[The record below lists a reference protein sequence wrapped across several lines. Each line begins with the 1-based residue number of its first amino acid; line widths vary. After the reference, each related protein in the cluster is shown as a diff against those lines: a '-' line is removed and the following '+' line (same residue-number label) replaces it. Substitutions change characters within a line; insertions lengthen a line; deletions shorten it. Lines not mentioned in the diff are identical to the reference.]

1 MNTLHDLDAFG
12 LTIVRRYCLLVQNY
26 SRQNVSSLVRTCLNH
41 IDFHYA
47 EDLSLSQMATMCSVS
62 STHLSAQFRK
72 EVQMTLTDYI
82 NHTRIH
88 QALILLNTTALP
100 IQEIAFQCGFSDA
113 NYFARTFKKLQGQ
126 APTAYRSGLQQ
137 SSHNSIE

>member
-1 MNTLHDLDAFG
+1 M
-12 LTIVRRYCLLVQNY
+12 
-26 SRQNVSSLVRTCLNH
+26 SPLVRTCLNH

-47 EDLSLSQMATMCSVS
+47 EDLSLSQMASMCSVS